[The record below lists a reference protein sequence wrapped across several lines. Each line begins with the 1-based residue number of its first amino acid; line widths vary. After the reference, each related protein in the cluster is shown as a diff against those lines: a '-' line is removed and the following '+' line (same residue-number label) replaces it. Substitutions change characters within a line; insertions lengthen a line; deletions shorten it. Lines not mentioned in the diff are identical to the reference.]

1 MKYECMKI
9 FGNIKIVA
17 VLLLLFILNIIISMQ
32 NKTVMFEGYK
42 SDVYKY
48 YMDILEGEYTKEKY
62 DYVMEEYERMKAHIA
77 NEGLYDEQYKK
88 NLISSTEY
96 RELSSAADLA
106 KNRLKT
112 FEYIVMKTEYYAQ
125 CEKTPSYF
133 YDVDIEDYIVNMS
146 ANIPLLLSLIL
157 IIATLFNE
165 DYVANTVHM
174 IRSSKYGK
182 ERLYFRRIYLT
193 VVLSV
198 SFSVVFY
205 VGEFAVKYFYMDLGI
220 INSNACSLMGMSKA
234 GLGSLNSLGSLDSL
248 GSLNSLEGLN
258 GFSSVGE
265 TCFNGTILEYIVISL
280 VIRIVYTV
288 LIALF
293 ISSIASFTHKYI
305 ATFAVSLG
313 IVYLPS
319 VITESMFTL
328 RKGLEVYPVFA
339 YNQNIHGVPDVMVA
353 VVAYAVVVIVFM
365 GIIGKKG

>member
-9 FGNIKIVA
+9 FGNIRICA

-48 YMDILEGEYTKEKY
+48 YMDILEGEYTKEKH
-62 DYVMEEYERMKAHIA
+62 DYVMEEYDRMKAHIA
-77 NEGLYDEQYKK
+77 NEGLYDEQYKN

-96 RELSSAADLA
+96 RELSSVADLA

-125 CEKTPSYF
+125 CGKTPSYF
-133 YDVDIEDYIVNMS
+133 YDVDVEDYIVNMS
-146 ANIPLLLSLIL
+146 VNIPLLLSIIL

-165 DYVANTVHM
+165 DYAANTVYM

-182 ERLYFRRIYLT
+182 ERLYYRRIYLT
-193 VVLSV
+193 VALSV
-198 SFSVVFY
+198 SLSVVFY
-205 VGEFAVKYFYMDLGI
+205 VGEFVTKYLYMDLGI
-220 INSNACSLMGMSKA
+220 LNSNACSLMGMSKV
-234 GLGSLNSLGSLDSL
+234 GLDSF
-248 GSLNSLEGLN
+248 NS
-258 GFSSVGE
+258 FDSVGE
-265 TCFNGTILEYIVISL
+265 TCFNGTILEYLVISL
-280 VIRIVYTV
+280 VIRIVYMV

-319 VITESMFTL
+319 VITESVFIL

-339 YNQNIHGVPDVMVA
+339 YNQSIHGVPDVMVA
-353 VVAYAVVVIVFM
+353 VVAYAVVAIALIGVA
-365 GIIGKKG
+365 GKKG

>member
-48 YMDILEGEYTKEKY
+48 YMDILEGAYTKEKH
-62 DYVMEEYERMKAHIA
+62 DYVMEEYERMKSHIA

-88 NLISSTEY
+88 NQISSKEY

-220 INSNACSLMGMSKA
+220 INSNACSLIGMSKA
-234 GLGSLNSLGSLDSL
+234 GLGSLNSLA
-248 GSLNSLEGLN
+248 GLN
-258 GFSSVGE
+258 GFSGVGE
-265 TCFNGTILEYIVISL
+265 TCFNGTILEYIVISF
-280 VIRIVYTV
+280 VIRTVYIV

-319 VITESMFTL
+319 VITESIFTL

-353 VVAYAVVVIVFM
+353 VVAYAVVAIVLM
-365 GIIGKKG
+365 GGPGRKDD